1 MAISSTA
8 ILFGSLIFDAISNIA
23 TGNAAKKQAEFQ
35 AQAIRQQTGLQAQ
48 VTEEQAAREREIAK
62 AEEDDFRR
70 NQARVF
76 GEKRA
81 AFGASGVRLDTG
93 SPILAAFDF
102 ALETELQAS
111 RIRSGGQTVS
121 SRLKQQADLIRL
133 AGLTD
138 SSLLSAAGKNAQL
151 MGFFR
156 AGSSLLSGAGT
167 NFS

>member
-8 ILFGSLIFDAISNIA
+8 LLFGSAIFDAISNII
-23 TGNAAKKQAEFQ
+23 TGNSARKQAEYQ
-35 AQAIRQQTGLQAQ
+35 AQATRQQSKLQAQ
-48 VTEEQAAREREIAK
+48 VTDEQAARELEIAK

-76 GEKRA
+76 GQLRA
-81 AFGASGVRLDTG
+81 DMGASGVRLDTG
-93 SPILAAFDF
+93 SPITAMFDF

-151 MGFFR
+151 LGFFR
-156 AGSSLLSGAGT
+156 AGSSLLSGAGA